1 MVITLQIFSFRKS
14 ILKHWGYANAMIP
27 ELENN
32 NQALKSVLAYLR
44 GAGVTSPQGSLPPVE
59 LIWSHPLTSITFRR

>member
-1 MVITLQIFSFRKS
+1 
-14 ILKHWGYANAMIP
+14 MIP

-44 GAGVTSPQGSLPPVE
+44 GAGFTSPQGSLPPVE
-59 LIWSHPLTSITFRR
+59 LIWSHPLTSIKFRR